1 MHVRNVMTENPACCT
16 PDTNLQEV
24 ARMMVENDCGCVP
37 VVEDQETRKT
47 VGVVTDRDITCRA
60 VAEGKDP
67 TQMTAR
73 DVMTDNVVTV
83 TPETDVSDCCNVMEE
98 NQVRRVPVVNEQGSC
113 CGMVAQADIARDT
126 SNDKTAQVVERV
138 SKPTQHASG
147 CC

>member
-1 MHVRNVMTENPACCT
+1 MHVRNIMTEKPACCT

-37 VVEDQETRKT
+37 VVENHETRKP

-67 TQMTAR
+67 TRMTAR
-73 DVMTDNVVTV
+73 DVMTDHVASV
-83 TPETDVSDCCNVMEE
+83 TPDMDVSDCCNVMED
-98 NQVRRVPVVNEQGSC
+98 NQVRRVPVVDEQGCC
-113 CGMVAQADIARDT
+113 CGMVAQADIA
-126 SNDKTAQVVERV
+126 
-138 SKPTQHASG
+138 QHASNDQAAMMVEQISQPTRNASS